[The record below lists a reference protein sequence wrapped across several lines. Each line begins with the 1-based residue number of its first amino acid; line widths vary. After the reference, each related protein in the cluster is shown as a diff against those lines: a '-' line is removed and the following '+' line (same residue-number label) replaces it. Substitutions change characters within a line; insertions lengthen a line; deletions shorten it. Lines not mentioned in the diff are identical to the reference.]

1 MYFIGPLLFWAWAE
15 MTAGFF
21 IFSVPCLPRLL
32 AETPL
37 PRKIKSMLGLSKSK
51 STSGL
56 GGGSN
61 PIVTIGG
68 SGGSKPSKKMRN
80 GHIELRED
88 GMTMADM
95 ERSESQEQL
104 HHGKQYGHEG
114 AHKDERGITV
124 MRTTQVTESFGSH
137 SDSDMPDNKTPWTR
151 QIR

>member
-21 IFSVPCLPRLL
+21 IFSVPCLPKLL
-32 AETPL
+32 ADSPL
-37 PRKIKSMLGLSKSK
+37 PRKIKSVLGLSKSN
-51 STSGL
+51 TNPGSG
-56 GGGSN
+56 GRSN
-61 PIVTIGG
+61 PIATIGG
-68 SGGSKPSKKMRN
+68 TGGSKPSKKTRN

-88 GMTMADM
+88 GVTMTDM

-104 HHGKQYGHEG
+104 HHGKQYGYEG
-114 AHKDERGITV
+114 ALNPERGITV

-137 SDSDMPDNKTPWTR
+137 SDSDLPDNKTPWTR